1 MTDAPIGMAVD
12 PAMLARLAPLEE
24 LGQDSLRQL
33 ATVARLANFAGGMRL
48 AGFVWQQRAVY
59 LLRGELKLDYPDGAV
74 KLIVGGCDE
83 ALARVGRSGMDPS
96 GAKAITDV
104 ELLWFDENVLDI
116 LLTWDQL
123 APSPFLSLQASGD
136 VADWRVMPGL
146 FDARQLTLGAFASLP
161 AANIDSLLACFQ
173 RQSVKR
179 GEVIVRQKEPGDFY
193 YVIEQGRA
201 QVTREVTGAQVE
213 LAELNAGDAFGEE
226 ALIAETTRNAT
237 VTMVTDG
244 SLLRLAKA
252 DFVRLLREPL
262 LQHID
267 AAEAQRR
274 IAAGAVW
281 LDVRFP
287 AEYRYDGLPGAL
299 NIPLNEL
306 RDALPNL
313 PAERE
318 YVVYCQTGRRS
329 SAAVFLLSQHGIPA
343 SLLEGGLRSEFP
355 RNMAAPAAAAA
366 GKQAEMKR

>member
-1 MTDAPIGMAVD
+1 MSISPVD
-12 PAMLARLAPLEE
+12 PATLVRLSPLEW

-33 ATVARLANFAGGMRL
+33 ATVARVANFAAGMSL
-48 AGFVWQQRAVY
+48 HDFTWQQRAVY

-74 KLIVGGCDE
+74 KVIVGACDE
-83 ALARVGRSGMDPS
+83 ALARVGRTGMDPV

-116 LLTWDQL
+116 LVTWDQM
-123 APSPFLSLQASGD
+123 APPFPAQQEGD
-136 VADWRVMPGL
+136 VADWRAMSGL
-146 FDARQLTLGAFASLP
+146 FDARQLTIGSFASLP

-173 RQSVKR
+173 RQPVKR

-193 YVIEQGRA
+193 YVIARGRA

-244 SLLRLAKA
+244 SLLRLDKA
-252 DFVRLLREPL
+252 DFIRLLREPL

-267 AAEAQRR
+267 AQEAQRR

-287 AEYRYDGLPGAL
+287 AEYQFDGLPGAL

-306 RDALPNL
+306 RDSLPTLRND
-313 PAERE
+313 RE

-329 SAAVFLLSQHGIPA
+329 SAAVFLLSQHGVPA
-343 SLLEGGLRSEFP
+343 SLLEGGLRSELP
-355 RNMAAPAAAAA
+355 LRSVPAAAGTQA
-366 GKQAEMKR
+366 GMKQ